1 MGRTEFHTNG
11 EITVQITENNST
23 FWFPRNTPQGGWGY
37 GLPGQEFELF
47 STDHDTY
54 TTAGIAFGEDGQMAL
69 GNDAGV
75 LIVFNPNQELINAE
89 EQNEQGTETTQS
101 SFQVEP
107 IHFVLAGLII
117 GMIASLSKGN
127 RELMAKLGLL
137 TLLVI
142 AIMALPLV
150 SNIWSQEVSQL
161 GEAPGDWDDDWPDEW
176 KGTQVVVF
184 ELQDG
189 EVAIGGLEGYEN
201 VEDLTKHAADE
212 LGIEI
217 EEETYSIGTMIV
229 SFDGQELDGWEFTVD
244 GERVPLGMSE
254 AEVGEDAVVRWS
266 PA

>member
-1 MGRTEFHTNG
+1 
-11 EITVQITENNST
+11 
-23 FWFPRNTPQGGWGY
+23 
-37 GLPGQEFELF
+37 
-47 STDHDTY
+47 
-54 TTAGIAFGEDGQMAL
+54 
-69 GNDAGV
+69 
-75 LIVFNPNQELINAE
+75 
-89 EQNEQGTETTQS
+89 
-101 SFQVEP
+101 
-107 IHFVLAGLII
+107 
-117 GMIASLSKGN
+117 
-127 RELMAKLGLL
+127 
-137 TLLVI
+137 
-142 AIMALPLV
+142 MALPLV

-161 GEAPGDWDDDWPDEW
+161 NEAPGDWDYDWPEEW